1 MVGGFDWWEGKGG
14 GRRGGRRL
22 TEVRKEGEDITFR
35 EEDETSSASACLS
48 NGRKEKCM
56 HMLSRWNALR
66 LRTSKEWYIYA
77 VLP

>member
-35 EEDETSSASACLS
+35 EEDETSSASACFS
-48 NGRKEKCM
+48 NSRKENCM
-56 HMLSRWNALR
+56 HMLSKWNALR
-66 LRTSKEWYIYA
+66 LFQ
-77 VLP
+77 LL